1 MDGLEPRR
9 VYKDKLRTAL
19 GTHTCDAMACC
30 LRFARSDADFLTDQ
44 CVEQG
49 GFAHIGFTDD
59 GDQTTAL
66 VFRRNHRG
74 ACQDTLAFAC
84 IEHGVD
90 VVSALRRVIRCVC
103 HGDSLRT
110 CSMAAAAACSPARR
124 DVPMPRSQRANSI
137 TSHSTSKVWR
147 CAAPKVPTTR

>member
-19 GTHTCDAMACC
+19 GTHTGNAMARR
-30 LRFARSDADFLTDQ
+30 LRFARCDADFLTDQ
-44 CVEQG
+44 RVEQS
-49 GFAHIGFTDD
+49 GFAHIGFSDD

-66 VFRRNHRG
+66 VFRRNQRWSCH
-74 ACQDTLAFAC
+74 DTLAFAR
-84 IEHGVD
+84 IEHGVY
-90 VVSALRRVIRCVC
+90 VVCALRRGVRCVC
-103 HGDSLRT
+103 HEDSLRT
-110 CSMAAAAACSPARR
+110 WSMAAAAACSPARR

>member
-1 MDGLEPRR
+1 MDGLKPRC
-9 VYKDKLRTAL
+9 VHKHKLRTTF
-19 GTHTCDAMACC
+19 GTHTGDAMAGS
-30 LRFARSDADFLTDQ
+30 LRFARGDADFLTDQ
-44 CVEQG
+44 CIEQSR
-49 GFAHIGFTDD
+49 FTHIGLSDD

-66 VFRRNHRG
+66 VFRRDQRG
-74 ACQDTLAFAC
+74 TCCEALAFARM
-84 IEHGVD
+84 EHGIDIVRTLWGG
-90 VVSALRRVIRCVC
+90 VWGLC

-110 CSMAAAAACSPARR
+110 CNMAAAAACSPARR